1 MYVTRRKRMPGTAYT
16 SSLSF
21 APPGSTMHLRRHEG
35 FQLPSHQPL
44 PPLGPGGGGS
54 GHLVCRSD
62 MAVNG
67 GLGAPVGKTQSL
79 NDVTY
84 LKSVN

>member
-44 PPLGPGGGGS
+44 PPLGPGGGGGS

-62 MAVNG
+62 MPVND
-67 GLGAPVGKTQSL
+67 GLGAPVG
-79 NDVTY
+79 NA
-84 LKSVN
+84 KSFYVFL